1 MTRARPRALL
11 ALVGS
16 AAVLATVALTSPV
29 TASAA
34 GPQSV
39 TVPSKPGK
47 TAVTWSSTVPFANN
61 TAGIAVDDP
70 MGSCDPANPELN
82 DQHQVKVV
90 FPKGLSS
97 SYDTLVRFSIKWKA
111 DASGNT
117 TNDLA
122 MHLFG
127 PDGKL
132 VASSD
137 GSQMS
142 EAINVTDRR
151 PGVYTVLVCMFQ
163 GLPVSTTKLLEGQ
176 LEQGTPYTG
185 TVSAFTVKAA
195 GFAAAKGVTRPAY
208 QQFTAP
214 KGVAAAAGEPSIGNN
229 WKSGNTLYTAN
240 TNEYVVRFNDKKRSA
255 TWTLVNDDVAD
266 PSNKISLDPIGFTD
280 PRTGRTFVSQLYLA
294 CSGAAYSDDDFDTQ
308 AIPSQGCG
316 TVVNGV
322 DHQTFGGGRFPENV
336 TPLGTYP
343 HAVYYCAQG
352 IALVLGQ
359 ATCARS
365 DDGGLTFGPGIP
377 AWKTECTGIHGHV
390 QVSPRDGT
398 VYLPNAG
405 CGDRQ
410 GVAVS
415 GDGGTTWEVRTI
427 PDSLSNNNDPYV
439 GVATDGTLYF
449 SYSDGTGHV
458 RVAVSRDKGKT
469 WAKSVDVG
477 VPYGVRNS
485 EFAMVVA
492 GDGDR
497 AAVAFLGTK
506 TPGSTQAASFGKNAA
521 GDTFTG
527 GEWHMYVSTTYDR
540 GRTWTTVDATPTDP
554 VQRGC
559 IWNGGGSN
567 PCRNLLD
574 FNGMALDKSGRVLVG
589 FADGCVGPNVVSG
602 SDCVRNRDVGA
613 NKRTEQGAIIRQMS
627 GKTLFRAYD
636 KKAPATTSGS
646 TSGGVLPVPG
656 NAPSQPR
663 AVDAPGAADAVDSVD
678 ASPASSSRGLGRPAG
693 AVVLVLLLLAGG
705 WYAVT
710 RRMHRTAA

>member
-11 ALVGS
+11 ALAGT
-16 AAVLATVALTSPV
+16 AAVLATVALTAPSP
-29 TASAA
+29 AAAA
-34 GPQSV
+34 GPQAL

-47 TAVTWSSTVPFANN
+47 AAISWSATVPFANN

-70 MGSCDPANPELN
+70 LGSCDPSNPELN
-82 DQHQVKVV
+82 SQHQIKVA

-97 SYDTLVRFSIKWKA
+97 SYDTLVRFAIRWKD
-111 DASGNT
+111 DASGNA
-117 TNDLA
+117 TNDMA

-137 GSQMS
+137 GSQAS

-163 GLPVSTTKLLEGQ
+163 GLPVSSTKLLAGQ
-176 LEQGTPYTG
+176 VEQGTPYTG
-185 TVSAFTVKAA
+185 SVTAFTVTPAR
-195 GFAAAKGVTRPAY
+195 FAAAKGVTRPTY
-208 QQFTAP
+208 RQYTAP
-214 KGVAAAAGEPSIGNN
+214 KGVAKNAGEPSIGNN
-229 WKSGNTLYTAN
+229 WKSGNTLFTAN
-240 TNEYVVRFNDKKRSA
+240 TNEYVVRFDDRKRTAS
-255 TWTLVNDDVAD
+255 WTLVNDDVAD
-266 PSNKISLDPIGFTD
+266 PSNKVSLDPIGFTD
-280 PRTGRTFVSQLYLA
+280 SRTGRTFVSQLYLA
-294 CSGAAYSDDDFDTQ
+294 CSASAYSDDDFATQ

-316 TVVNGV
+316 VVNGV
-322 DHQTFGGGRFPENV
+322 DHQTFGGGPFPEGV

-377 AWKTECTGIHGHV
+377 TWQTECTGIHGHV

-398 VYLPNAG
+398 VYLPNAA
-405 CGDRQ
+405 CGDHQ

-415 GDGGTTWEVRTI
+415 TDGGMTWAVRTI

-439 GVATDGTLYF
+439 AVATDGTLYF

-458 RVAVSRDKGKT
+458 RVAVSRDRGKT

-497 AAVAFLGTK
+497 AAVAFLGTR
-506 TPGSTQAASFGKNAA
+506 TPGSTQAASFGKSPD

-559 IWNGGGSN
+559 IWNGGGGN

-574 FNGMALDKSGRVLVG
+574 FNGMTMDKTGRVLVG
-589 FADGCVGPNVVSG
+589 FADGCVGPAVVTG

-613 NKRTEQGAIIRQMS
+613 NKLTEQGAIIRQLS
-627 GKTLFRAYD
+627 GRTLFRAYD
-636 KKAPATTSGS
+636 GKTAATAPGPAKGGTLPLPAAGGQVGSGS
-646 TSGGVLPVPG
+646 VT
-656 NAPSQPR
+656 
-663 AVDAPGAADAVDSVD
+663 APGTDTSVD
-678 ASPASSSRGLGRPAG
+678 AQPASSSRGIGGPASL
-693 AVVLVLLLLAGG
+693 AVLALLALGG
-705 WYAVT
+705 TWYGVSRKLH
-710 RRMHRTAA
+710 RRAG